1 MILRMLHL
9 NNLFMANLIK
19 LFLPHLNNQ
28 YMANLIKLCLP
39 HLNYQHMANLIKLFM
54 VNLSS
59 LCMVVH
65 LQITEH
71 HQIKQTCSVHLQVVW
86 TQDTVIQINMAKCLV
101 MEKVPIVEKKI
112 ESIGSCLKN
121 FTFVY

>member
-1 MILRMLHL
+1 
-9 NNLFMANLIK
+9 MANLIK

-28 YMANLIKLCLP
+28 YMANLINLCLP
-39 HLNYQHMANLIKLFM
+39 HLNYQHMANLIKLCM

-86 TQDTVIQINMAKCLV
+86 TQDTVIQINMAKSPV
-101 MEKVPIVEKKI
+101 MEKVPIVENKT

>member
-1 MILRMLHL
+1 
-9 NNLFMANLIK
+9 MANLIK

-39 HLNYQHMANLIKLFM
+39 HLNYQHMANLIKLCM

-71 HQIKQTCSVHLQVVW
+71 HQIKQTCSVHLQMVW
-86 TQDTVIQINMAKCLV
+86 TQDTAIQINMAKCPV
-101 MEKVPIVEKKI
+101 MEKGPIVEKKT
-112 ESIGSCLKN
+112 ESIGSYLKN